1 MQMRRLLQF
10 AACVL
15 VLAGLSFADS
25 MGDPKIVIGGNG
37 GQPFLNTVTVGN
49 NFSFLSPSGTSPGT
63 SPCIVEGEIQDNDC
77 SFINGT
83 SSTWSSLVFKIT
95 PVQGNLSCDGGTFF
109 LQCSVND
116 QLGIITFDMCNSDG
130 CGTGIGPGAFFTT
143 SVEGFLQDSNFD
155 VTATSLTPEPATV
168 VLMLTGAGAFFRRR
182 RRQQVI

>member
-63 SPCIVEGEIQDNDC
+63 SPCEVFGEIQDNDC

-83 SSTWSSLVFKIT
+83 NLTFTSLLFKIT
-95 PVQGNLSCDGGTFF
+95 PTQGNLSCDGGTFF

-116 QLGIITFDMCNSDG
+116 QLGTITFSQCNTDG
-130 CGTGIGPGAFFTT
+130 CGTGIGPGVFFTT
-143 SVEGFLQDSNFD
+143 SVEGFLAGSNFD
-155 VTATSLTPEPATV
+155 VTASSVSTPEPATL
-168 VLMLTGAGAFFRRR
+168 VLVLTGAAEFFRRR
-182 RRQQVI
+182 RRQ